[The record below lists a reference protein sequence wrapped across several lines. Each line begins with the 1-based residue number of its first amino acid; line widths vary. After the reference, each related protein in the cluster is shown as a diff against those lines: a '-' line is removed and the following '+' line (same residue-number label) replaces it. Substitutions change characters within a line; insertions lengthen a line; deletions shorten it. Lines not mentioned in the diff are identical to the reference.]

1 MTSSTEQ
8 STPVTIYLPLCH
20 VNTQVPISAQP
31 LIYLCVLTLIVTME
45 SRHYHAYIRRSCQQ
59 RNQSLRMGCVL
70 PCSWEMF
77 QYIAG
82 MCVVVYWFST
92 WQDLETPWRQI
103 SRYVCEGLCGKD
115 LPLMNKY
122 FRGPITEQGVQGTSR
137 SDGRREGEKRDF
149 QLLGWRERLG

>member
-8 STPVTIYLPLCH
+8 STPVTIYLPFCH
-20 VNTQVPISAQP
+20 VKNSGPYLSPAINLSLCFNTNSHNGKPLLACMHQEKLSAKKSVSEDGMCFA
-31 LIYLCVLTLIVTME
+31 LL
-45 SRHYHAYIRRSCQQ
+45 
-59 RNQSLRMGCVL
+59 
-70 PCSWEMF
+70 WEMF

-122 FRGPITEQGVQGTSR
+122 FRGPITRQGVEGTSR
-137 SDGRREGEKRDF
+137 SGGRREGEKRDL
-149 QLLGWRERLG
+149 QLLGWRESLG